1 MRHRIKRFLKAVAE
15 LLWPSKCIFCQEL
28 LLHPDYDFCDRCA
41 VSLPLHSR
49 GEQTRHLSP
58 FYRCVA
64 PFSYEGRVRESLLR
78 YKFSGSAHYAEIY
91 ADFLTKCIDENEIS
105 CDSITWVPLSRAH
118 LRRRGYDQSRLLAEA
133 VAKRKG
139 LPCVPALVKLR
150 NTKTQSSLRSAAE
163 RKKNVSHAYAVSDP
177 EAVRGK
183 HLLLIDDIAT
193 SGNTLAECGRTLLAA
208 GARQV
213 SAATVAGSSKT

>member
-1 MRHRIKRFLKAVAE
+1 MRHGIKRFLNAIAE
-15 LLWPSKCIFCQEL
+15 LLWPSKCIFCQGL
-28 LLHPDYDFCDRCA
+28 LLHPNYGFCDRCA
-41 VSLPLHSR
+41 AFLPLYPQGGQAR
-49 GEQTRHLSP
+49 RLSP

-78 YKFSGSAHYAEIY
+78 YKFGGSAHYAEIY
-91 ADFLTKCIDENEIS
+91 ADFLTKCIDENDIS

-118 LRRRGYDQSRLLAEA
+118 LRRRGYDQARLLAEA

-139 LPCVPALVKLR
+139 LPCVPTLVKLH
-150 NTKTQSSLRSAAE
+150 NTQTQSSLRSPAE

-183 HLLLIDDIAT
+183 HLLLIDDIVT
-193 SGNTLAECGRTLLAA
+193 TGSTLAECGRMLLAA

-213 SAATVAGSSKT
+213 SAATVAGSNKT